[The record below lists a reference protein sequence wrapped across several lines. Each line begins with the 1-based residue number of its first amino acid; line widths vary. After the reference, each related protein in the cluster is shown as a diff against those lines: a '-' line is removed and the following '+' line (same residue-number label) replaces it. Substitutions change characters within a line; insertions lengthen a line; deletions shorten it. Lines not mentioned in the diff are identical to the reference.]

1 MCSKTCAVNSIAIVK
16 PERAKQV
23 ESMLIQMAQ
32 TGQIAGRLGESQ
44 LVSLLEKVSSQTQKK
59 TTVKFDRRRLDDSDD
74 DDY

>member
-1 MCSKTCAVNSIAIVK
+1 MNSIAIVK

-32 TGQIAGRLGESQ
+32 TGQITGKLGESQ
-44 LVSLLEKVSSQTQKK
+44 LVAILEKVSTQTQKK
-59 TTVKFDRRRLDDSDD
+59 TTIKFDRRRRLDDSDD